1 MMRYRGARRGTPH
14 STGAR
19 SLPQHR
25 LGPCAGSAGVA
36 AGRRSA
42 SMALVTLR
50 SAVVR
55 VVSAPRI
62 IRVLVQLLML
72 FVTVLAASGC
82 GSEEPETNTVPE
94 HTESSPVRPWLE
106 PIGEFEYLN
115 NLEDVERR
123 RQRRVPTGPP
133 LRDPFRFESPRAAV
147 EENRNPPVQSARPD
161 ATLDTVDVRPVHDL
175 EDVPTVIG
183 VLKAANDGSRE
194 FVVFKHR
201 DVVYVA
207 AEGGAFGDGYRV
219 MRVEEST
226 VSLERWRVGRVER
239 VTVPR

>member
-1 MMRYRGARRGTPH
+1 
-14 STGAR
+14 
-19 SLPQHR
+19 
-25 LGPCAGSAGVA
+25 
-36 AGRRSA
+36 
-42 SMALVTLR
+42 MALVTLR

-123 RQRRVPTGPP
+123 RQRRVLTGPP

-147 EENRNPPVQSARPD
+147 EENRHPPVQSARPD
-161 ATLDTVDVRPVHDL
+161 ATLDTVDVGPVHDL

-226 VSLERWRVGRVER
+226 VSLERWRVGSVESI
-239 VTVPR
+239 TVPR

>member
-1 MMRYRGARRGTPH
+1 
-14 STGAR
+14 
-19 SLPQHR
+19 
-25 LGPCAGSAGVA
+25 
-36 AGRRSA
+36 
-42 SMALVTLR
+42 MALVTLR

-55 VVSAPRI
+55 VVSAPGI

-82 GSEEPETNTVPE
+82 GSEEPETHTVPE

-133 LRDPFRFESPRAAV
+133 LRDPFRFESAREAAMRWIGRGRCRTKVCSIV

-161 ATLDTVDVRPVHDL
+161 ATLDTVDVGPVHEL

-201 DVVYVA
+201 DVVYVV

-226 VSLERWRVGRVER
+226 VSLERWHVGRVENI
-239 VTVPR
+239 TIPR